1 MPVFSNNEIN
11 NINNNFIRLNL
22 NLDYIKGVLNLLL
35 DNERSIIT
43 LLLVCLLDD
52 VILKL
57 NNL

>member
-1 MPVFSNNEIN
+1 ASSINNE
-11 NINNNFIRLNL
+11 RS
-22 NLDYIKGVLNLLL
+22 LNLLL